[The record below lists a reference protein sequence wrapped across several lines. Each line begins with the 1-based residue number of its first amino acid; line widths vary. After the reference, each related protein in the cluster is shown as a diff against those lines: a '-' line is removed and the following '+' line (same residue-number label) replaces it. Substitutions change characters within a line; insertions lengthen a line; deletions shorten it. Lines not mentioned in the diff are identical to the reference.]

1 MRQSTGLPAVRSSWY
16 SVTVTWTKPYM
27 GGTGTLKPVLLR
39 VESGT
44 SSASWTT
51 YSQADFETEGSKA
64 TVHLSGDGANRNKAY
79 DYVVKYVPDGNP
91 GFTYSPLA
99 AYTEAQKGDSSLN
112 EPANKGYFFSVEG
125 AEASKT
131 DIKDGGAS
139 TFAEELAITPY
150 NWTER
155 KNGPEKYKVYVKN
168 NNIDGNYNLVAT
180 IPVNKKGY
188 GTPAV
193 NVSDINV
200 TVSGSGLRFTP
211 EFSGDVHGGL
221 LKVLRDY
228 KHYYKIEAV
237 RTIKDSDGVE
247 TEITAVLGDDDSIWG
262 ARQITAKEM
271 VKAATLA
278 MSEGMKRSWILRNG
292 VGSNDKWSAARDGVT
307 NTESTPGYGTSFF
320 DATGGGFLGIGTDVV
335 HNTVYTNYTP
345 VLTAKSGDKVTFLTI
360 NGKLTGETWEMTAI
374 RPPTEYHNYNGPM
387 KITGPEELRGLYD
400 GEILFYWLNGD
411 PNFDSQSSGK
421 GIKISYPATESE
433 HIFSNITPLP
443 FVNRENG
450 DNGYKQ
456 DSEEWK

>member
-1 MRQSTGLPAVRSSWY
+1 M
-16 SVTVTWTKPYM
+16 
-27 GGTGTLKPVLLR
+27 
-39 VESGT
+39 
-44 SSASWTT
+44 
-51 YSQADFETEGSKA
+51 
-64 TVHLSGDGANRNKAY
+64 
-79 DYVVKYVPDGNP
+79 
-91 GFTYSPLA
+91 
-99 AYTEAQKGDSSLN
+99 
-112 EPANKGYFFSVEG
+112 
-125 AEASKT
+125 
-131 DIKDGGAS
+131 
-139 TFAEELAITPY
+139 
-150 NWTER
+150 
-155 KNGPEKYKVYVKN
+155 
-168 NNIDGNYNLVAT
+168 
-180 IPVNKKGY
+180 
-188 GTPAV
+188 
-193 NVSDINV
+193 
-200 TVSGSGLRFTP
+200 
-211 EFSGDVHGGL
+211 
-221 LKVLRDY
+221 
-228 KHYYKIEAV
+228 
-237 RTIKDSDGVE
+237 
-247 TEITAVLGDDDSIWG
+247 LGDDDSIWG

-320 DATGGGFLGIGTDVV
+320 DATGGGILVVGTNVV

-360 NGKLTGETWEMTAI
+360 NGKLTGETWEKTAI

-421 GIKISYPATESE
+421 GIKISYPATELE

-456 DSEEWK
+456 DSEEWL